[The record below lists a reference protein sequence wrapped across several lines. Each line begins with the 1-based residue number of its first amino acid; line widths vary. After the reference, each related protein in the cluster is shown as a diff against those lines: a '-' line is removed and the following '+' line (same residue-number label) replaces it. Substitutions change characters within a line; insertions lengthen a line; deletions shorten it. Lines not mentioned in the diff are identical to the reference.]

1 MILNRIFTDREF
13 GPIMVRKNSRSRS
26 ISIRVRA
33 SEGRTGCRI
42 SVTVPY
48 SRTLQDGIDYL
59 NTRRDWVREALK
71 KQEKVNASAQIHDG
85 FVMRTLLSQIVF
97 RPSGEV
103 SPVLPSDAAPAGK
116 LSFRIRTSVIDNPQ
130 DSGRLWL
137 SLDNPTHIRIVEVPA
152 GFQLPTLAQVNDG
165 VIPSCAAS
173 VVKPSSVSGYST
185 LVGLL
190 NPNFSVVKPSSVSGE
205 VSGFFGHASDVQG
218 QGFCDKATGP
228 VSPSAHS
235 GSGFSAPNVIPQ
247 KALRDVL
254 VELLREEAKILLP
267 QKLSYFSDQYG
278 FHFHKVTIKH
288 NSSNWGSCSR
298 AGNINLNLNLIRL
311 PEPLCDYVLL
321 HELCHLKEPNHGP
334 RFHAL
339 LERLCL
345 SNIRHL
351 IDLGSPDAMKYR
363 AWIDNIDASD
373 SSAASTS
380 SSSFRLFKPSSS
392 RPSMTPLN
400 EVLSREI
407 SKWRLL

>member
-103 SPVLPSDAAPAGK
+103 SPVLPLDVASARR
-116 LSFRIRTSVIDNPQ
+116 LSFKVRTSVIDNPQ

-137 SLDNPTHIRIVEVPA
+137 SLDKPTHIRIIEVPA
-152 GFQLPTLAQVNDG
+152 
-165 VIPSCAAS
+165 
-173 VVKPSSVSGYST
+173 
-185 LVGLL
+185 
-190 NPNFSVVKPSSVSGE
+190 
-205 VSGFFGHASDVQG
+205 
-218 QGFCDKATGP
+218 
-228 VSPSAHS
+228 
-235 GSGFSAPNVIPQ
+235 GFSAPNVVSQ

-254 VELLREEAKILLP
+254 VEVLREEAKILLP
-267 QKLSYFSDQYG
+267 QKLAYFAEQYG
-278 FHFHKVTIKH
+278 FKFGKVTVKH

-363 AWIDNIDASD
+363 AWIDNLDASD

-380 SSSFRLFKPSSS
+380 PSFFRRSIV
-392 RPSMTPLN
+392 TPALT
-400 EVLSREI
+400 LSYQDRYLI
-407 SKWRLL
+407 

>member
-1 MILNRIFTDREF
+1 MILNRVFTDREF

-59 NTRRDWVREALK
+59 NTRRDWVREALR
-71 KQEKVNASAQIHDG
+71 KQEKVNASAQIHDD

-103 SPVLPSDAAPAGK
+103 PPVLPSDAAPAGK

-137 SLDNPTHIRIVEVPA
+137 SLDKPTHIRIIEVPA
-152 GFQLPTLAQVNDG
+152 
-165 VIPSCAAS
+165 
-173 VVKPSSVSGYST
+173 
-185 LVGLL
+185 
-190 NPNFSVVKPSSVSGE
+190 
-205 VSGFFGHASDVQG
+205 
-218 QGFCDKATGP
+218 
-228 VSPSAHS
+228 
-235 GSGFSAPNVIPQ
+235 GFSAPNVVSQ

-254 VELLREEAKILLP
+254 VEVLREEAKILLP

-363 AWIDNIDASD
+363 AWIDNLDASD

-380 SSSFRLFKPSSS
+380 PSFFRLFKPSSS
-392 RPSMTPLN
+392 HPSMTPLN

>member
-59 NTRRDWVREALK
+59 NTRRDWVREALR

-97 RPSGEV
+97 RPSGEIP
-103 SPVLPSDAAPAGK
+103 PVLPSAAPAGK

-137 SLDNPTHIRIVEVPA
+137 SLDNPTHIRIIEVPA
-152 GFQLPTLAQVNDG
+152 GFQLPPLAQVNDG
-165 VIPSCAAS
+165 VIPSCAA
-173 VVKPSSVSGYST
+173 
-185 LVGLL
+185 
-190 NPNFSVVKPSSVSGE
+190 SVVKPSSVSGE

-218 QGFCDKATGP
+218 QAFCDKATGP

-235 GSGFSAPNVIPQ
+235 GSGFSAPNVVSQ

-254 VELLREEAKILLP
+254 VEVLREEAKILLP

-363 AWIDNIDASD
+363 AWIDNLDASD

-380 SSSFRLFKPSSS
+380 SSFFRLFKPSSS
-392 RPSMTPLN
+392 RPSMAPLN

>member
-1 MILNRIFTDREF
+1 MILNRVFTDREF

-33 SEGRTGCRI
+33 YEGRTGCRI

-59 NTRRDWVREALK
+59 NTRRDWVREALR

-97 RPSGEV
+97 RPSEEV
-103 SPVLPSDAAPAGK
+103 SPVLPSDAAPARR
-116 LSFRIRTSVIDNPQ
+116 LSFKVRTSVIDNPQ

-137 SLDNPTHIRIVEVPA
+137 SLDKPTHIRIIEVPA
-152 GFQLPTLAQVNDG
+152 GFQLPPLAQVNDG

-173 VVKPSSVSGYST
+173 LVKPSSVSGD
-185 LVGLL
+185 
-190 NPNFSVVKPSSVSGE
+190 VSG
-205 VSGFFGHASDVQG
+205 SFGHTSDVQG
-218 QGFCDKATGP
+218 QAFCDKATGP

-235 GSGFSAPNVIPQ
+235 GSGFSAPNVVSQ

-254 VELLREEAKILLP
+254 VEVLREEAKILLP

-363 AWIDNIDASD
+363 AWIDNLDASD

-380 SSSFRLFKPSSS
+380 PSFFRLFKPSSS

>member
-1 MILNRIFTDREF
+1 
-13 GPIMVRKNSRSRS
+13 MVRKNSRSRS

-59 NTRRDWVREALK
+59 NTRRDWVREALR

-97 RPSGEV
+97 RPSGEIP
-103 SPVLPSDAAPAGK
+103 PVLPSDAAPARR
-116 LSFRIRTSVIDNPQ
+116 LSFKVRTSVIDNPQ

-137 SLDNPTHIRIVEVPA
+137 SLDNPTHIRIIEVPA
-152 GFQLPTLAQVNDG
+152 
-165 VIPSCAAS
+165 
-173 VVKPSSVSGYST
+173 
-185 LVGLL
+185 
-190 NPNFSVVKPSSVSGE
+190 
-205 VSGFFGHASDVQG
+205 
-218 QGFCDKATGP
+218 
-228 VSPSAHS
+228 
-235 GSGFSAPNVIPQ
+235 GFSAPNVVSQ

-254 VELLREEAKILLP
+254 VEVLREEAKILLP

-351 IDLGSPDAMKYR
+351 IDLGSPDAIKYR
-363 AWIDNIDASD
+363 VWIDNLDASD
-373 SSAASTS
+373 SSATSTS
-380 SSSFRLFKPSSS
+380 SSFFRLFKPSSS

>member
-1 MILNRIFTDREF
+1 MPQSDLAMILSRIFTDREF

-103 SPVLPSDAAPAGK
+103 SPVLTSGSAQPGK

-137 SLDNPTHIRIVEVPA
+137 SLDKPTHIRIIEVPA
-152 GFQLPTLAQVNDG
+152 GFQLPPSAQVN
-165 VIPSCAAS
+165 AS
-173 VVKPSSVSGYST
+173 VDPSS
-185 LVGLL
+185 
-190 NPNFSVVKPSSVSGE
+190 
-205 VSGFFGHASDVQG
+205 
-218 QGFCDKATGP
+218 
-228 VSPSAHS
+228 
-235 GSGFSAPNVIPQ
+235 VIPQ

-254 VELLREEAKILLP
+254 AEVLREEAKILLP
-267 QKLSYFSDQYG
+267 QKLSYFAGQYG
-278 FHFHKVTIKH
+278 FKFRKVTIKH

-363 AWIDNIDASD
+363 AWIDNLDASD

-380 SSSFRLFKPSSS
+380 SSFFRLFKPSSS

>member
-59 NTRRDWVREALK
+59 NTRRDWVREALR

-103 SPVLPSDAAPAGK
+103 SPVLPSAASAGK

-137 SLDNPTHIRIVEVPA
+137 SLDNPTHIRIIEVP
-152 GFQLPTLAQVNDG
+152 D
-165 VIPSCAAS
+165 
-173 VVKPSSVSGYST
+173 
-185 LVGLL
+185 
-190 NPNFSVVKPSSVSGE
+190 
-205 VSGFFGHASDVQG
+205 
-218 QGFCDKATGP
+218 
-228 VSPSAHS
+228 
-235 GSGFSAPNVIPQ
+235 GFSAPNVVSQ

-254 VELLREEAKILLP
+254 VEVLREEAKILLP

-363 AWIDNIDASD
+363 AWIDNLDASD
-373 SSAASTS
+373 SSATSTS
-380 SSSFRLFKPSSS
+380 SSFFRLFKPSSS
-392 RPSMTPLN
+392 RPTMTPLN

>member
-1 MILNRIFTDREF
+1 
-13 GPIMVRKNSRSRS
+13 MVRKNSRSRS

-71 KQEKVNASAQIHDG
+71 KQEKVNAGTQIHDG

-97 RPSGEV
+97 RPSGQV
-103 SPVLPSDAAPAGK
+103 RPVLPSASAPAGK

-137 SLDNPTHIRIVEVPA
+137 SLDKPTHIRIIEAPA
-152 GFQLPTLAQVNDG
+152 GFSATN
-165 VIPSCAAS
+165 
-173 VVKPSSVSGYST
+173 VVS
-185 LVGLL
+185 
-190 NPNFSVVKPSSVSGE
+190 
-205 VSGFFGHASDVQG
+205 
-218 QGFCDKATGP
+218 
-228 VSPSAHS
+228 
-235 GSGFSAPNVIPQ
+235 Q

-254 VELLREEAKILLP
+254 VEVLREEAKILLP

-363 AWIDNIDASD
+363 AWIDNLDASD
-373 SSAASTS
+373 SSS
-380 SSSFRLFKPSSS
+380 SSSLSAAITNLFKSSSS
-392 RPSMTPLN
+392 RPTMTPLN

>member
-1 MILNRIFTDREF
+1 
-13 GPIMVRKNSRSRS
+13 MVRKNSRSRS

-59 NTRRDWVREALK
+59 NTRRDWVREALR

-97 RPSGEV
+97 RSSGEV
-103 SPVLPSDAAPAGK
+103 SPVLPSDPAPARR
-116 LSFRIRTSVIDNPQ
+116 LSFKVRTSVIDNPQ

-137 SLDNPTHIRIVEVPA
+137 SLDKPTHIRIIEVPA
-152 GFQLPTLAQVNDG
+152 
-165 VIPSCAAS
+165 
-173 VVKPSSVSGYST
+173 
-185 LVGLL
+185 
-190 NPNFSVVKPSSVSGE
+190 
-205 VSGFFGHASDVQG
+205 
-218 QGFCDKATGP
+218 
-228 VSPSAHS
+228 
-235 GSGFSAPNVIPQ
+235 GFSAPNVVSQ

-254 VELLREEAKILLP
+254 VEVLREEAKILLP

-351 IDLGSPDAMKYR
+351 IDLGSPDAVKYH
-363 AWIDNIDASD
+363 AWIDNLDAWG

-380 SSSFRLFKPSSS
+380 SSFFRLFKSSSS

>member
-1 MILNRIFTDREF
+1 MEF

-97 RPSGEV
+97 RSSGEV

-137 SLDNPTHIRIVEVPA
+137 SLDNPTHIRIIEVPA
-152 GFQLPTLAQVNDG
+152 GFQLPPLAQVNDG

-173 VVKPSSVSGYST
+173 VVKPSSVSGD
-185 LVGLL
+185 
-190 NPNFSVVKPSSVSGE
+190 

-218 QGFCDKATGP
+218 LVFCDKAHGT
-228 VSPSAHS
+228 VSPSSHS
-235 GSGFSAPNVIPQ
+235 GSGFSAPNVVSQ

-254 VELLREEAKILLP
+254 VEVLREEAKILLP

-334 RFHAL
+334 HFHAL

-351 IDLGSPDAMKYR
+351 IDLGSPDAMKYY
-363 AWIDNIDASD
+363 AWIDNLDASD

-380 SSSFRLFKPSSS
+380 SSFFRLFKPSSS
-392 RPSMTPLN
+392 RSSMTPLN

>member
-13 GPIMVRKNSRSRS
+13 GPIMIRKNSRSRS

-59 NTRRDWVREALK
+59 NTRRDWVREALR

-103 SPVLPSDAAPAGK
+103 SPVLPSDAAPARR
-116 LSFRIRTSVIDNPQ
+116 LSFKVRTSVIDNPQ

-137 SLDNPTHIRIVEVPA
+137 SLDKPTHIRIIEVPA
-152 GFQLPTLAQVNDG
+152 GF
-165 VIPSCAAS
+165 S
-173 VVKPSSVSGYST
+173 
-185 LVGLL
+185 
-190 NPNFSVVKPSSVSGE
+190 E
-205 VSGFFGHASDVQG
+205 
-218 QGFCDKATGP
+218 
-228 VSPSAHS
+228 
-235 GSGFSAPNVIPQ
+235 PNVVSQ

-254 VELLREEAKILLP
+254 VEVLREEAKILLP
-267 QKLSYFSDQYG
+267 QKLSYLSDQYG

-321 HELCHLKEPNHGP
+321 HELCHLKEPNHGL

-363 AWIDNIDASD
+363 AWIDNLDASD
-373 SSAASTS
+373 FSATSTS
-380 SSSFRLFKPSSS
+380 PSFFRLFKPSSS
-392 RPSMTPLN
+392 HPSMTPLN

>member
-1 MILNRIFTDREF
+1 MILNRIFTDMEF

-97 RPSGEV
+97 RPSREV
-103 SPVLPSDAAPAGK
+103 SPVLPSDAAPARR
-116 LSFRIRTSVIDNPQ
+116 LSFKVRTSVIDNPQ

-137 SLDNPTHIRIVEVPA
+137 SLDNPTHIRIIEVPA
-152 GFQLPTLAQVNDG
+152 
-165 VIPSCAAS
+165 
-173 VVKPSSVSGYST
+173 
-185 LVGLL
+185 
-190 NPNFSVVKPSSVSGE
+190 
-205 VSGFFGHASDVQG
+205 
-218 QGFCDKATGP
+218 
-228 VSPSAHS
+228 
-235 GSGFSAPNVIPQ
+235 GFSAPNVVSQ

-254 VELLREEAKILLP
+254 VEVLREEAKILLP

-363 AWIDNIDASD
+363 AWIDNLDASD
-373 SSAASTS
+373 FSAASTS
-380 SSSFRLFKPSSS
+380 PSFFRLFKPSSS
-392 RPSMTPLN
+392 HPSMTPLN

>member
-59 NTRRDWVREALK
+59 NTRRDWVREALR
-71 KQEKVNASAQIHDG
+71 KQEKVNANAQIHDG

-97 RPSGEV
+97 RPSGDV
-103 SPVLPSDAAPAGK
+103 SPVLPSDAASAGK
-116 LSFRIRTSVIDNPQ
+116 LSFKVRSSVIDNPQ

-137 SLDNPTHIRIVEVPA
+137 SLDKPTHIRIIEVPA
-152 GFQLPTLAQVNDG
+152 
-165 VIPSCAAS
+165 
-173 VVKPSSVSGYST
+173 
-185 LVGLL
+185 
-190 NPNFSVVKPSSVSGE
+190 
-205 VSGFFGHASDVQG
+205 
-218 QGFCDKATGP
+218 
-228 VSPSAHS
+228 
-235 GSGFSAPNVIPQ
+235 GFSAPNVVSQ

-254 VELLREEAKILLP
+254 VEVLREEAKILLP

-363 AWIDNIDASD
+363 AWIDNLDASD

-380 SSSFRLFKPSSS
+380 SSFFRLFKPSSS
-392 RPSMTPLN
+392 RPTMTPLN

>member
-1 MILNRIFTDREF
+1 MPQSDLAMILNRVFTDREF

-59 NTRRDWVREALK
+59 NTRRDWVREALR

-137 SLDNPTHIRIVEVPA
+137 SLDKPTHIRIVEVPA
-152 GFQLPTLAQVNDG
+152 GF
-165 VIPSCAAS
+165 
-173 VVKPSSVSGYST
+173 
-185 LVGLL
+185 
-190 NPNFSVVKPSSVSGE
+190 
-205 VSGFFGHASDVQG
+205 
-218 QGFCDKATGP
+218 
-228 VSPSAHS
+228 
-235 GSGFSAPNVIPQ
+235 SAPNVVSQ
-247 KALRDVL
+247 KALRNVL
-254 VELLREEAKILLP
+254 VEVLREEAKILLP

-363 AWIDNIDASD
+363 AWIDNPDASD
-373 SSAASTS
+373 SSAASPS
-380 SSSFRLFKPSSS
+380 SSLFRLFKPSSS
-392 RPSMTPLN
+392 RPAMTPLN

>member
-1 MILNRIFTDREF
+1 MPQSDLAMILNRIFTDREF

-59 NTRRDWVREALK
+59 NTRRDWVREALR
-71 KQEKVNASAQIHDG
+71 KQEKVNAGAQIHDG

-103 SPVLPSDAAPAGK
+103 PPVLPSDAAPARR
-116 LSFRIRTSVIDNPQ
+116 LSFKVRTSVIDNPQ

-137 SLDNPTHIRIVEVPA
+137 SLDKPTHIRIIEVPA
-152 GFQLPTLAQVNDG
+152 
-165 VIPSCAAS
+165 
-173 VVKPSSVSGYST
+173 
-185 LVGLL
+185 
-190 NPNFSVVKPSSVSGE
+190 
-205 VSGFFGHASDVQG
+205 
-218 QGFCDKATGP
+218 
-228 VSPSAHS
+228 
-235 GSGFSAPNVIPQ
+235 GFSAPNVVSQ

-254 VELLREEAKILLP
+254 VEVLREEAKILLP

-363 AWIDNIDASD
+363 AWIDNLDASD

-380 SSSFRLFKPSSS
+380 PSFFRLFKPSSSS

>member
-13 GPIMVRKNSRSRS
+13 GPIMVQKNSRSRS

-71 KQEKVNASAQIHDG
+71 KQEKVNAGAQIHEG

-103 SPVLPSDAAPAGK
+103 PPVLPSDAAPAGK

-137 SLDNPTHIRIVEVPA
+137 SLDKPTHIRIIEVPA
-152 GFQLPTLAQVNDG
+152 GF
-165 VIPSCAAS
+165 S
-173 VVKPSSVSGYST
+173 
-185 LVGLL
+185 
-190 NPNFSVVKPSSVSGE
+190 E
-205 VSGFFGHASDVQG
+205 
-218 QGFCDKATGP
+218 
-228 VSPSAHS
+228 
-235 GSGFSAPNVIPQ
+235 PNVVSQ

-254 VELLREEAKILLP
+254 VEVLREEAKILLP

-363 AWIDNIDASD
+363 AWIDNLDASD

-380 SSSFRLFKPSSS
+380 PSFFRLFKPSSSS

>member
-1 MILNRIFTDREF
+1 MQQSDLAMILNRVFTDREF

-59 NTRRDWVREALK
+59 NTRRDWVREALR
-71 KQEKVNASAQIHDG
+71 KQEKVNAGAQIHDG

-103 SPVLPSDAAPAGK
+103 PPVLPSDAAPAGK

-137 SLDNPTHIRIVEVPA
+137 SLDKPTHIRIIEVPA
-152 GFQLPTLAQVNDG
+152 GF
-165 VIPSCAAS
+165 SAS
-173 VVKPSSVSGYST
+173 KV
-185 LVGLL
+185 
-190 NPNFSVVKPSSVSGE
+190 
-205 VSGFFGHASDVQG
+205 AS
-218 QGFCDKATGP
+218 
-228 VSPSAHS
+228 
-235 GSGFSAPNVIPQ
+235 Q

-254 VELLREEAKILLP
+254 VEVLREEAKILLP

-363 AWIDNIDASD
+363 AWIDNLDASD
-373 SSAASTS
+373 SSS
-380 SSSFRLFKPSSS
+380 SSSLSAAITNLFKSSSS
-392 RPSMTPLN
+392 RPTMTPLN

>member
-59 NTRRDWVREALK
+59 NTRRDWVREALR

-103 SPVLPSDAAPAGK
+103 PPVLPSDAAPAGK

-137 SLDNPTHIRIVEVPA
+137 SLDNPTHIRIIEVPT
-152 GFQLPTLAQVNDG
+152 GFQLPPSAQVNDG

-173 VVKPSSVSGYST
+173 VVKPSSVSGE
-185 LVGLL
+185 G
-190 NPNFSVVKPSSVSGE
+190 
-205 VSGFFGHASDVQG
+205 SGFFGHASDVQG

-235 GSGFSAPNVIPQ
+235 GSGFSAPNVISQ

-254 VELLREEAKILLP
+254 VEVLREEAKILLP

-363 AWIDNIDASD
+363 AWIDNLDASD

-380 SSSFRLFKPSSS
+380 SSFFRLFKPSSS

-407 SKWRLL
+407 SKLRLL